1 MMTCISCFF
10 PPVICSRCPEW
21 SNYQDS
27 YSERS
32 WTWHGEPAGVWYSC
46 HWAQPLEDPSGHWWR
61 QPQQSCNLSSAY
73 IGSGLCGR
81 CKWEYWGEVLSITYS
96 NYYSEVPK
104 VRARLRFGN
113 LVVESW
119 ISEILKI
126 FLIMLC
132 ACSYLRYLV
141 KRQMWDSSECSES
154 DFIIQVYL
162 GLLLSIENVTKSL
175 ILKCNCGD
183 DFWN

>member
-1 MMTCISCFF
+1 MHFFQPSLQHLWISTWTSIQIREDIWLSCFYLLDDDLHLLFFF
-10 PPVICSRCPEW
+10 PTVICSRCPEW

-32 WTWHGEPAGVWYSC
+32 WTRHGEPAGVWYSC
-46 HWAQPLEDPSGHWWR
+46 HWAQPLQDPSCHGWR

-73 IGSGLCGR
+73 TGSSLCGR
-81 CKWEYWGEVLSITYS
+81 CKWEYWGRVYSITYS

-104 VRARLRFGN
+104 VRARLKFGN

-126 FLIMLC
+126 FLIMLY

-141 KRQMWDSSECSES
+141 KRQM
-154 DFIIQVYL
+154 
-162 GLLLSIENVTKSL
+162 
-175 ILKCNCGD
+175 
-183 DFWN
+183 